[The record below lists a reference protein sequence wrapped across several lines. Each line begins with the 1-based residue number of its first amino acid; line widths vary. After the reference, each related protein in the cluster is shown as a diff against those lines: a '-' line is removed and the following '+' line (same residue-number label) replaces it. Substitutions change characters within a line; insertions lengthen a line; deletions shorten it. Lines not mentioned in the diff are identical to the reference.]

1 MKIEFRTVVA
11 VAATAVLFA
20 APAAQAAEIKLL
32 SSNGVTAVM
41 KELGPEFERTTG
53 HRIAVRFDAAAIL
66 RKQIEAGEAFDL
78 TILTVPVLEDMMKK
92 GTVLAG
98 SRADIARSGVGVS
111 MRAGLPKPDISSVD
125 AFKKAMLGA
134 QTVAYTTEGTS
145 GRYFVSVLEKLG
157 IGEQMKPKARTRA
170 SGPAGELVA
179 KGEAEF
185 AVQQISELLPVA
197 GTQLVG
203 PFPPELQLYTTFTAG
218 LGARAAEPDAARA
231 LMKFLTAPAAA
242 PVIRSKGMEPPG

>member
-1 MKIEFRTVVA
+1 MRFGIL
-11 VAATAVLFA
+11 AALSLLA
-20 APAAQAAEIKLL
+20 AAAAQGAEIKVL

-41 KELGPEFERTTG
+41 QELGPQFERATG
-53 HRIAVRFDAAAIL
+53 HRIAIRLDAAAIL

-78 TILTVPVLEDMMKK
+78 TILTVPVLEDLTKK
-92 GTVLAG
+92 GLVAAG

-111 MRAGLPKPDISSVD
+111 MRAGLAKPDIGSVE
-125 AFKKAMLGA
+125 AFKSTMLAA

-145 GRYFVSVLEKLG
+145 GRYFVSVLERLG
-157 IGEQMKPKARTRA
+157 IGEQMKPKARTRQ

-179 KGEAEF
+179 KGEAQY

-197 GTQLVG
+197 GTQFVG

-231 LMKFLTAPAAA
+231 LVKFLTAPAAV
-242 PVIRSKGMEPPG
+242 PVIKSKGMEPAGG